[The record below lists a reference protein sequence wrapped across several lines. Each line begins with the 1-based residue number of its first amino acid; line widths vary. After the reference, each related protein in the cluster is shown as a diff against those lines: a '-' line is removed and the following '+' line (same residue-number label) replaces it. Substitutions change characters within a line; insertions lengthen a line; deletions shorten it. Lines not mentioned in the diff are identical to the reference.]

1 MLHEPH
7 VYWQCTRS
15 LLSALAGPGV
25 RVPENGW
32 HPPAATST
40 VTIKADSLPSTVG
53 FYVEDSCLA
62 VKVLRWSP
70 SRSFAINSSLGR

>member
-7 VYWQCTRS
+7 VHWQS
-15 LLSALAGPGV
+15 LAPGSESSTAVV

-32 HPPAATST
+32 QPPVVTST
-40 VTIKADSLPSTVG
+40 VTIKADSLQSTIR
-53 FYVEDSCLA
+53 FYVEDSFLA
-62 VKVLRWSP
+62 VKVLRRSP